1 MRLGLAALLVAAA
14 AGFGSAPAAAQTAPP
29 PTKAAPPSAPAK
41 KTTPGARASGTPRAK
56 RSGPPLDFSGVWTLD
71 AAASQ
76 GVSPAME
83 GAVLSVRQNGNHIWI
98 EPVEKK
104 KVILAEEIVVDGR
117 RYEKGVGL
125 ANRRKGTL
133 TADWGNDRDSLWL
146 QVEVA
151 GENPDEPAGVQRGI
165 WRLRDGGATWT
176 RQTRTITKADVKDTF
191 LVFRRKTDKPADKPA
206 KP

>member
-1 MRLGLAALLVAAA
+1 MRRALAALLLAA
-14 AGFGSAPAAAQTAPP
+14 AGSSAAGAAAAQTAPP
-29 PTKAAPPSAPAK
+29 PANTQSGAPAK
-41 KTTPGARASGTPRAK
+41 KATPGARASGTPRAK
-56 RSGPPLDFSGVWTLD
+56 RSGPPVDFSGVWTLD

-104 KVILAEEIVVDGR
+104 RVILAEEIVVDGR

-125 ANRRKGTL
+125 SKGRKGTL
-133 TADWGNDRDSLWL
+133 TADWGNDHDSLWL

-151 GENPDEPAGVQRGI
+151 GDNPDEPVGVQRGI

-191 LVFRRKTDKPADKPA
+191 LVFRRKKDEPADKPP